1 MVVISCCV
9 VERFICNNYP
19 LRLPALVLQFS
30 WWFIFISAQRRML
43 FHWPFNLLL
52 FLKNCRARIYWAFWA
67 PNALRPT
74 GITVKCSQRA
84 ISEDKQNVWLDK
96 PKPTHLT
103 WLDNGVR
110 TEAEYMNAACGSA
123 VVWGVWVCLS
133 TLWFGDKF
141 VPRC

>member
-1 MVVISCCV
+1 MQGKDLTS
-9 VERFICNNYP
+9 
-19 LRLPALVLQFS
+19 
-30 WWFIFISAQRRML
+30 
-43 FHWPFNLLL
+43 
-52 FLKNCRARIYWAFWA
+52 YWALRA

-74 GITVKCSQRA
+74 GITEKCSRRA

-123 VVWGVWVCLS
+123 VVWVCGFAYLHCGLGTNLS
-133 TLWFGDKF
+133 PD
-141 VPRC
+141 VSSNRP